1 MKDILPMIH
10 FSSCITNANIFGG
23 SLEDIMEKFVA
34 FGFDGIDIPA
44 DTEQY
49 PIAKIQPVVES
60 FRNKLPVPEITA
72 CMNPTRDLTH
82 PAAANRKKAVNY
94 IKLCVDTAVALNVS
108 STHLCFISTPEL
120 LAKESR
126 PKLESHGVASLQE
139 CIKYAQECGVRL
151 LLEPLFKGDNTVVNR
166 CEQAVALFS
175 RALKIDTK
183 EFFGKTKDYGL
194 LCDLFHMHH
203 EEPDFLGAI
212 RTYAPLIG
220 HAHVADHPRG
230 LDFTRPDSQFVRQGI
245 EQLRASGYEGFVSF
259 ESFDSSVNFEGLRQ
273 ALQVVKQY

>member
-1 MKDILPMIH
+1 MRGVLCMIR
-10 FSSCITNANIFGG
+10 FSSCITNGNIFGTP
-23 SLEDIMEKFVA
+23 LETIMEKFVA

-44 DTEQY
+44 DAEQY
-49 PIAKIQPVVES
+49 PIAKILPVVES
-60 FRNKLPVPEITA
+60 FHKKLPVPEITA

-94 IKLCVDTAVALNVS
+94 IKLCVDTAVALHVP

-120 LAKESR
+120 LAKEPR
-126 PKLESHGVASLQE
+126 PKLESRAVASLQE
-139 CIKYAQECGVRL
+139 CIKYAQDHGVRL
-151 LLEPLFKGDNTVVNR
+151 LLEPLFKGDNTIVNQ

-175 RALKIDTK
+175 RALKIDPK
-183 EFFGKTKDYGL
+183 EFFGKTKEFGL

-203 EEPDFLGAI
+203 EEPDFVGAI

-220 HAHVADHPRG
+220 HAHVADHPRS
-230 LDFTRPDSQFVRQGI
+230 LDFTRSDSQFVRQGI
-245 EQLRASGYEGFVSF
+245 EQLRASGYEEFVSF
-259 ESFDSSVNFEGLRQ
+259 ESFDASVNFEGLRQ